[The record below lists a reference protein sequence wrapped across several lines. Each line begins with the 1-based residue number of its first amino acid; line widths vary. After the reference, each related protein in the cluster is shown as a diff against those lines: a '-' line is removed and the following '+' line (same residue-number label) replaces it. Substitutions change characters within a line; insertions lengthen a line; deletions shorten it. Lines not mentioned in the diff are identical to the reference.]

1 METKENERVA
11 ICSILLDIMEGI
23 KLEITI
29 VDCRHYSSLKEK
41 VGLCES
47 DFEKAGS
54 ASVLSSLVIL
64 KSMHYN
70 KKMLMALTVCDLYS
84 ECTHVSLSHR
94 IAFETLMNAIDWPI
108 SFSEILA
115 ISGTV

>member
-1 METKENERVA
+1 METKESERIA
-11 ICSILLDIMEGI
+11 ICSILLDIAEEIKPGI
-23 KLEITI
+23 SIT
-29 VDCRHYSSLKEK
+29 DCRHYLSLKEK
-41 VGLCES
+41 AGLSEQ

-54 ASVLSSLVIL
+54 TSVLSSLVVL

-84 ECTHVSLSHR
+84 ESTFVTLNHR
-94 IAFETLMNAIDWPI
+94 VAFETLMNAIDWPI